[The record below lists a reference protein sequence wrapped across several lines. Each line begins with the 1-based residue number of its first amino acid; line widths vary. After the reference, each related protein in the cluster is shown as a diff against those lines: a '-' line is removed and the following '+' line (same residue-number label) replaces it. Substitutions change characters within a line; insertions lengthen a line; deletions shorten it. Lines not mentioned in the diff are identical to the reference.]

1 MKKKPGVNAGLN
13 GMVIACAVPRCWE
26 ARVALPGL
34 TIRVDVG

>member
-26 ARVALPGL
+26 RVWRCP
-34 TIRVDVG
+34 V